1 LTTAVVGRLET
12 TPLEGVF
19 LVMTCVTGGAVEVT
33 KLLSPAAKAAV
44 MTSDGTTSELVVQLA
59 VWVVVLRD
67 TPVHPAMATPFAVKL
82 TVSVAAVAIG
92 ENPVPDANVAVKVT
106 DASTVD
112 ATVGEIVSVV
122 AAGFTVWVS
131 VAAVEVKKLASLTG
145 LKVATME
152 SDGAASELVVQL
164 AVWVVVLR
172 DTPVHPAMATPFAV
186 KLTVSVAAVVIG
198 VNAVPDANVAVKVT
212 DASTVDATVGE
223 IVSVVAAGFMV
234 SVPVPEA
241 AL

>member
-1 LTTAVVGRLET
+1 
-12 TPLEGVF
+12 
-19 LVMTCVTGGAVEVT
+19 
-33 KLLSPAAKAAV
+33 
-44 MTSDGTTSELVVQLA
+44 
-59 VWVVVLRD
+59 
-67 TPVHPAMATPFAVKL
+67 VKL
-82 TVSVAAVAIG
+82 TVSVAAVVIG
-92 ENPVPDANVAVKVT
+92 VNPVPDDNEAVKVT

-122 AAGFTVWVS
+122 AAGFTVWVT

-152 SDGAASELVVQL
+152 ADGAASELVVQL

-172 DTPVHPAMATPFAV
+172 DAPVHPAMATPLAV
-186 KLTVSVAAVVIG
+186 KLTVSEAAVAIG
-198 VNAVPDANVAVKVT
+198 VNPVPDANVAVKVT

-234 SVPVPEA
+234 SVPAPEPV
-241 AL
+241 L